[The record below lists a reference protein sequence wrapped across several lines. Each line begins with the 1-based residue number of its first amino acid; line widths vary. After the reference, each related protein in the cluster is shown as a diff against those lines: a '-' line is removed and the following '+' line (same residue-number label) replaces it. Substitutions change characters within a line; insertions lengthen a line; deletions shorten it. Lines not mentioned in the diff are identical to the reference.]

1 MIFNVYKSLS
11 SKLIKIECK
20 KKKKRKYVNV
30 IYYTLLTS
38 VVISFIYNKLKI

>member
-20 KKKKRKYVNV
+20 KKKKKKVCKRHILYIIN
-30 IYYTLLTS
+30 
-38 VVISFIYNKLKI
+38 